1 MDIFSSLV
9 SNLEPAL
16 AIQPGQ
22 RPFHHPAV
30 TPKLLAR
37 LDASTRNSRGDSSLP
52 QCLPTKPKVIPLVS
66 VQLARPLPWSPSW
79 ATNRLNSI
87 NRFLQ
92 HLAVVDVG
100 CRMRYRE
107 RDSSSVDHKMA
118 LRARFSAIRWVRPG
132 LFAPPGAGTLAESS
146 EARDQSSWSDSPR
159 RSSNTW
165 WILFH
170 TPASCQ
176 SRRRRQQVMP
186 LPHPISWG
194 SNSQGMPV
202 RSTKSIP
209 VSTLRSGMR
218 GRPPF
223 GLEGSGGISG
233 AMISQSSSGNSG
245 LAMYPLYITTEFC

>member
-1 MDIFSSLV
+1 MNIVSSFV
-9 SNLEPAL
+9 SNLESAL

-22 RPFHHPAV
+22 RPFYHPAV
-30 TPKLLAR
+30 TAKLLAR
-37 LDASTRNSRGDSSLP
+37 LDTSTRNSRCDASIP
-52 QCLPTKPKVIPLVS
+52 QCLSTEPTVIPLVS
-66 VQLARPLPWSPSW
+66 VQLAWSLPWSPSRT
-79 ATNRLNSI
+79 TNWLNSI
-87 NRFLQ
+87 NRFFQ

-107 RDSSSVDHKMA
+107 RDSLSVDHKMA
-118 LRARFSAIRWVRPG
+118 LRARFSAIRWVRPR

-146 EARDQSSWSDSPR
+146 EARDQSIWSDSPR

-170 TPASCQ
+170 TPASRQ
-176 SRRRRQQVMP
+176 SRRRRQQIMP

-202 RSTKSIP
+202 RSTKSMP

-223 GLEGSGGISG
+223 GLEGSGGING

-245 LAMYPLYITTEFC
+245 LAMYPVYITTGFC

>member
-1 MDIFSSLV
+1 MDIVSSLV
-9 SNLEPAL
+9 SNLESAL

-22 RPFHHPAV
+22 CPFDYPAV

-37 LDASTRNSRGDSSLP
+37 LDASTRNSRYDTASP
-52 QCLPTKPKVIPLVS
+52 QCLPTESKVISLVS
-66 VQLARPLPWSPSW
+66 VQLARPLPWSSSRT
-79 ATNRLNSI
+79 ANRFNGI

-92 HLAVVDVG
+92 HLAVVDISR
-100 CRMRYRE
+100 RMRYRE
-107 RDSSSVDHKMA
+107 RDSLSVDHKMA

-146 EARDQSSWSDSPR
+146 DARDQSIWSDSPR
-159 RSSNTW
+159 QSSNAW
-165 WILFH
+165 WTLFH

-194 SNSQGMPV
+194 SSSQGMPV
-202 RSTKSIP
+202 RSTKSMP
-209 VSTLRSGMR
+209 VSTWRSGMR

-223 GLEGSGGISG
+223 DLEGSGGING

-245 LAMYPLYITTEFC
+245 LAMYPLYITTGFC